1 MNDKNNKPIEQEDKP
16 VDFAVLNG
24 VLSDDFSLY
33 MNPPIDKDNSL
44 IAKNCY

>member
-16 VDFAVLNG
+16 VDFAILNG

-33 MNPPIDKDNSL
+33 MNPPIKDNNSL
-44 IAKNCY
+44 IAKYRY